1 MKNLTGSAA
10 MKHVVIGT
18 GPLGRATAKA
28 LAERG
33 HHAVLVNRSGI
44 LDDLPEH
51 VSIVAGDLNNLTS
64 LQPIVENT
72 AALYFCAQP
81 PYHLWAQEFPALQDA
96 AIALAEYADAP
107 LIVAENLYG
116 YGAVSSRMTE
126 DLPMNPN
133 SRKGLVRAKMHESL
147 MDAHSA
153 GRIKVAVARGS
164 DFFGPYVDGSAVGA
178 RAFRAIIADKSVAYT
193 GNLDTPHSYTFVE
206 DFGKALAILGT
217 DPRSLGE
224 VWHVPNAPTITS
236 REFLTLA
243 FRRASAKAT
252 FRKVS
257 VMEMKLLGL
266 FIPPLREM
274 VEMIYQFE
282 KPFVVDHSK
291 FASVFGDISTS
302 TTAALDK
309 TIAWTLAND
318 E

>member
-1 MKNLTGSAA
+1 MKNLTGSPA

-28 LAERG
+28 LAERD
-33 HHAVLVNRSGI
+33 HHVILVNRSGL
-44 LDDLPEH
+44 LDDLPDR
-51 VSIVAGDLNNLTS
+51 VSIVAGDLHNLAS
-64 LQPIVENT
+64 LRPIVRDT
-72 AALYFCAQP
+72 AAIYFCAQP
-81 PYHLWAQEFPALQDA
+81 PYHLWTQQFPALQDA

-116 YGAVSSRMTE
+116 YGAVSSPMTE
-126 DLPMNPN
+126 ELPMNPN

-147 MDAHSA
+147 MDAQSA

-164 DFFGPYVDGSAVGA
+164 DFFGPFVDGSAVGA
-178 RAFRAIIADKSVAYT
+178 RAFQAVVANKSVAYT
-193 GNLDTPHSYTFVE
+193 GNLDAPHSYTFVE
-206 DFGKALAILGT
+206 DFGKALAILAT

-224 VWHVPNAPTITS
+224 VWHVPNAPTMTS

-243 FRRASAKAT
+243 FRRASAPAK
-252 FRKVS
+252 FRKTS
-257 VMEMKLLGL
+257 VMELKLLGL

-291 FASVFGDISTS
+291 FSSVFGDISTPVA
-302 TTAALDK
+302 AALDE
-309 TIAWTLAND
+309 TIAWTLANGK
-318 E
+318 